1 MNTINEQIEKFD
13 EARKAVQV
21 KKPISMAFDLGLLA
35 GFDINTLEES
45 KFKTPGK
52 ALDKYLKEICRDGVQ
67 LLLNEV
73 FQLPVVGTDLGFVA
87 SLPKP
92 TTVLPREKPI
102 PKAKP
107 LTRWQKFAKAKGIQ
121 NRKRDRMVFDEES
134 DEYKPRFG
142 FKGINQVDKD
152 WCMEV
157 ADGADL
163 EADLYSEARAD
174 KKARVEKNKAQQLR
188 NEREAGG
195 EPKPTK
201 EPVLMTSQDK
211 AAKLR
216 EERLTKKVTLERDAL
231 LAQVSTASMG
241 KFDKKIK
248 GEAKP
253 KGVKRQ
259 FEPASAPNLNS
270 ENDSNLKILNKL
282 TDGSAA
288 KAVEK
293 SNVVNVRK
301 AIKVSYKDGKRP
313 ESMDSKKGDSKKG
326 KGKRK

>member
-21 KKPISMAFDLGLLA
+21 KKPIPMTFDLGLLA

-52 ALDKYLKEICRDGVQ
+52 ALNDYLKDICRDGVQ

-73 FQLPVVGTDLGFVA
+73 FQLPVIGTDLGFVA

-121 NRKRDRMVFDEES
+121 NRKRERMVFDEES
-134 DEYKPRFG
+134 GEYKPRFG

-157 ADGADL
+157 ADGADP

-174 KKARVEKNKAQQLR
+174 KKARVEKNAAQQLR
-188 NEREAGG
+188 NEREAAG
-195 EPKPTK
+195 ESKSSK
-201 EPVLMTSQDK
+201 EPVLMTPQAK
-211 AAKLR
+211 AAQLR
-216 EERLTKKVTLERDAL
+216 EERSAKKAILERDAL

-253 KGVKRQ
+253 KGVKRK
-259 FEPASAPNLNS
+259 FDPASAPNLAS
-270 ENDSNLKILNKL
+270 EKDTNLKILSKL
-282 TDGSAA
+282 TDGSAT

-293 SNVVNVRK
+293 ANVVNVRK
-301 AIKVSYKDGKRP
+301 AIKASFKDGKRP
-313 ESMDSKKGDSKKG
+313 ESMHSKNG
-326 KGKRK
+326 KNKRK